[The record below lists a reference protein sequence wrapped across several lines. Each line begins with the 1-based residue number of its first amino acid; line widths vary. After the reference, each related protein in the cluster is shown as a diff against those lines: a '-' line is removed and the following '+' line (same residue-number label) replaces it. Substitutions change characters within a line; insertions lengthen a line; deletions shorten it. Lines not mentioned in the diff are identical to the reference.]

1 MKGSDSKAARQEAVT
16 GLRVCMGGYS
26 HYPDDPRVSR
36 EARTVQR
43 AGVEVDVICLRADG
57 QRPREEIDGIQV
69 RRIPLG
75 SRRGSR
81 LRYTW
86 QYAAFFLLAT
96 AAVASAEIRR
106 KYHLVHIHSL
116 PDFLVF
122 ASALPRAFGV
132 RVLLDLHEPMPEVL
146 AARFQL
152 GCDALLVRR
161 DRALER
167 RRSAFAGDNLVVDE
181 AVGHLVV

>member
-16 GLRVCMGGYS
+16 GLRVCMVVYS

-57 QRPREEIDGIQV
+57 QRPREEIDGIHV
-69 RRIPLG
+69 RRIPLE

-96 AAVASAEIRR
+96 AAVATAEIRK
-106 KYHLVHIHSL
+106 KYTLSIFTRFRTSSCLHLRSPAHL
-116 PDFLVF
+116 
-122 ASALPRAFGV
+122 AFV
-132 RVLLDLHEPMPEVL
+132 
-146 AARFQL
+146 
-152 GCDALLVRR
+152 
-161 DRALER
+161 
-167 RRSAFAGDNLVVDE
+167 
-181 AVGHLVV
+181 